1 MFERVFLSLILQ
13 DLLVRKEKISLVNLR
28 LRRRFRSFCTSPS
41 CQILSNALSM
51 SRKTPTVH
59 SPRLECLVVG
69 LKFYKGVVSGAL
81 CTKVKLFGGKKIVS
95 FECEFEAIVKILS
108 KILPVMLR
116 SEMER

>member
-1 MFERVFLSLILQ
+1 MP
-13 DLLVRKEKISLVNLR
+13 DLVEC
-28 LRRRFRSFCTSPS
+28 SFDVEEDTYG
-41 CQILSNALSM
+41 AL
-51 SRKTPTVH
+51 
-59 SPRLECLVVG
+59 PRLECLVVG